1 LQSAGVILSTAIP
14 VVGAVI
20 IGLVIAWVI
29 WKERARLWR
38 WWKWLTGQ
46 DNGDEKAAH
55 DHVD

>member
-1 LQSAGVILSTAIP
+1 VTLSTAIP

-20 IGLVIAWVI
+20 IGLDIAWVT